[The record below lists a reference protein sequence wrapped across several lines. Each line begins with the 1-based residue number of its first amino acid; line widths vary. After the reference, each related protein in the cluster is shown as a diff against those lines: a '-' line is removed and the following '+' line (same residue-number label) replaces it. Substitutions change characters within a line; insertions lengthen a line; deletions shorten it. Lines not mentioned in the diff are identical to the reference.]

1 MKMTCDAGRKA
12 GIDVGICGEMGGQL
26 EATPLLVGMGFNE
39 ISISGKM
46 LPAVKYSISQ
56 LNAAACRE
64 LLDKAIAANDAD
76 AVRKL
81 LQDIKH

>member
-1 MKMTCDAGRKA
+1 
-12 GIDVGICGEMGGQL
+12 
-26 EATPLLVGMGFNE
+26 
-39 ISISGKM
+39 M